1 MAAVPTGD
9 PMDPATVLGPV
20 VSRGQLDELS
30 AQVADSVTKGAVAR
44 TGGAALARRGYYFR
58 RRC

>member
-30 AQVADSVTKGAVAR
+30 AQVADSVTKVGR
-44 TGGAALARRGYYFR
+44 SNGRRPFGPAATTFR